1 MSERVF
7 CVTGIDTDIGKTVVT
22 GLIAKSL
29 LKKGIKV
36 ITQKIAQTGCE
47 GISEDIVAHRKLME
61 IDLYDVDHAG
71 LTCPYLFSQPC
82 SPHLAAKIDGGTI
95 DITTIRKSTDS
106 LLEQFDCVLLEGAGG
121 LSVPLT
127 EDFTLLDYLTEEKY
141 PLILVSGSRLGSIN
155 HTLNALELAKW
166 RNLEVAAIV
175 YNCFAGEDE
184 RIEQDSKLIFEH
196 YMTKFDFSGPVIKI
210 MHLSY
215 YDKKG
220 MGLPDLS
227 RAVECY
233 QKRKS
238 INEKIEKGTGPCN
251 KSNKTG

>member
-1 MSERVF
+1 MSRRVF

-29 LKKGIKV
+29 LKKGINV

-47 GISEDIVAHRKLME
+47 GISEDIVAHRKLMG
-61 IDLYDVDHAG
+61 IDLCDVDHAG

-82 SPHLAAKIDGGTI
+82 SPHLAAKIDGGNI
-95 DITTIRKSTDS
+95 EINTIRESTDS
-106 LLEQFDCVLLEGAGG
+106 LLEQFDFVLLEGVGG

-127 EDFTLLDYLTEEKY
+127 EDFTLLDYLAKEKY
-141 PLILVSGSRLGSIN
+141 PLILASVSRLGSIN

-166 RNLEVAAIV
+166 RNLEVAAII

-196 YMTKFDFSGPVIKI
+196 YMKKFGFLGPVIKI
-210 MHLSY
+210 MHLAQY
-215 YDKKG
+215 KKKG
-220 MGLPDLS
+220 MELPDLS
-227 RAVECY
+227 SVVGSDF
-233 QKRKS
+233 KNLS
-238 INEKIEKGTGPCN
+238 
-251 KSNKTG
+251 